1 MKLHQGFESRADS
14 YLRSGAR
21 CRTEYE
27 ILCGRMV
34 GHSEVGHFERT
45 EELARNRLPTAFP
58 PANAQEVLVE
68 EVGGWHSTRW
78 DWSRIA
84 PRVDRRSA
92 LQRRTRSMRA
102 KKLAPQRHAM

>member
-1 MKLHQGFESRADS
+1 MKLHQGFENRADS

-45 EELARNRLPTAFP
+45 EELARNPLITTNPGSPSSDCGRHRSC
-58 PANAQEVLVE
+58 LV
-68 EVGGWHSTRW
+68 GYC
-78 DWSRIA
+78 
-84 PRVDRRSA
+84 
-92 LQRRTRSMRA
+92 
-102 KKLAPQRHAM
+102 